1 MRNVTTGLDGALQQT
16 TTTLARLWKITRTDG
31 VVITITDA
39 TRDVTTLDGTVYTSS
54 NGFTCTPILTSSQ
67 SIGSQSVQLTVPLTD
82 LGINDFDLRHR
93 LFEGATA
100 VLSLADYLHPE
111 YDVMVYYSGQIG
123 RVVMSD
129 KKRATL
135 DVISKTD
142 PNLFVAGE
150 SYCQSCRNDLGDSNC
165 QFPIFN
171 LAFNF
176 TVTAVT
182 DQLAFT
188 VDTLAGQDDDA
199 FALGQIKWLTGNNK
213 LLIADVRTNN
223 SILKSVGLFYPMPR
237 DLQVG
242 DTGQLLLGCDKQLTT
257 CFKKFNNVLNF
268 RAEPFA
274 PSFGG

>member
-1 MRNVTTGLDGALQQT
+1 MRTVSAGFDGALQQT
-16 TTTLARLWKITRTDG
+16 TTTFARLWKITRTDG
-31 VVITITDA
+31 VVINITDA

-54 NGFTCTPILTSSQ
+54 NGFTCTPILTSSLA
-67 SIGSQSVQLTVPLTD
+67 IGSQSVQLTVPLTD
-82 LGINDFDLRHR
+82 LGITDFDLRHR

-100 VLSLADYLHPE
+100 VLSIADYLHPE
-111 YDVMVYYSGQIG
+111 YDVMTYFSGQVG
-123 RVVMSD
+123 RIVMSD

-171 LAFNF
+171 FALTI
-176 TVTAVT
+176 TVTSVIDT
-182 DQLAFT
+182 MAFG
-188 VDTLAGQDDDA
+188 VDNLAGQDTDA
-199 FALGQIKWLTGNNK
+199 FALGQIKWLTGSNK
-213 LLIADVRTNN
+213 LLVSDVRTNN
-223 SILKSVGLFYPMPR
+223 SVLKTIGLFYPMPFNV
-237 DLQVG
+237 QVG

-257 CFKKFNNVLNF
+257 CFKKFANVLNF